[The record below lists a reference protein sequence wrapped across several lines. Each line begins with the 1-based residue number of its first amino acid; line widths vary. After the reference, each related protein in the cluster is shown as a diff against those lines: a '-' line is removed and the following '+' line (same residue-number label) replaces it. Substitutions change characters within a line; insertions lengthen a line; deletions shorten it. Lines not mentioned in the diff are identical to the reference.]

1 MLPNDNFS
9 SQEEMKSARHGNYV
23 GKYNILYKY
32 IFFTFPFKSIQL
44 KFIKLFL
51 GLYNCIL
58 ICVITAAQ
66 RKRREKKFIL

>member
-1 MLPNDNFS
+1 ML
-9 SQEEMKSARHGNYV
+9 EMVIMWVNIIYYV
-23 GKYNILYKY
+23 SIYFLH
-32 IFFTFPFKSIQL
+32 FLFKSIQL